1 LLIWGVYPLASLK
14 GAGYSRFDH
23 VGCKHGRFTGVFMS
37 QPAHPL
43 SRRRLFAG
51 AATVGAA
58 AAAATLLPAV
68 RQTAEA
74 PPALKEPPARGG
86 GYQLSEHIRQYYKT
100 TLV

>member
-1 LLIWGVYPLASLK
+1 LK
-14 GAGYSRFDH
+14 GAGYIRPVH
-23 VGCKHGRFTGVFMS
+23 VGCKHGRITGVFMS
-37 QPAHPL
+37 QTASPL

-51 AATVGAA
+51 AATVGTA

-74 PPALKEPPARGG
+74 PPALKEPPTRGG